1 MLISEHIAAMQKLLD
16 EKGDQ
21 DLFMWVD
28 SGQDTIYIAL
38 VPELEIN
45 EVDGAE
51 YDIEKVYRN
60 KDGKILVIGNLNS
73 ESFDEDKASCQDPR
87 FSGLI

>member
-28 SGQDTIYIAL
+28 SGQDTIFVAL
-38 VPELEIN
+38 VPELEVKEI
-45 EVDGAE
+45 DGAE
-51 YDIEKVYRN
+51 YNIEKVYRN
-60 KDGKILVIGNLNS
+60 EDGKILVVGNLDS
-73 ESFDEDKASCQDPR
+73 ESFDEYKVSCQNPNLVD
-87 FSGLI
+87 

>member
-60 KDGKILVIGNLNS
+60 KDGKILVIGNLDS
-73 ESFDEDKASCQDPR
+73 GSFDEDKASCQDPR
-87 FSGLI
+87 LVD

>member
-28 SGQDTIYIAL
+28 SGQDTIFVPL
-38 VPELEIN
+38 LPELEVKEI
-45 EVDGAE
+45 DGAK
-51 YDIEKVYRN
+51 YNIEKVYRN
-60 KDGKILVIGNLNS
+60 EDGKILVIQNLDS
-73 ESFDEDKASCQDPR
+73 ESFDEYKVSCQNPNLVD
-87 FSGLI
+87 

>member
-60 KDGKILVIGNLNS
+60 KDGKILVIGNLDS

-87 FSGLI
+87 LVD

>member
-28 SGQDTIYIAL
+28 SGQGTIYIAL

-60 KDGKILVIGNLNS
+60 KDGKILVIGNLDL

-87 FSGLI
+87 LVD